1 MVDDWAEQHHLGLH
15 RTSRRCL
22 FLQGSVM
29 GRRAKRQ
36 VGAMSWGFAEDRLED
51 LGVWEPSD
59 LDLHHVSTP

>member
-1 MVDDWAEQHHLGLH
+1 VTQ
-15 RTSRRCL
+15 RYVR
-22 FLQGSVM
+22 QGSVM

>member
-1 MVDDWAEQHHLGLH
+1 MTQRYV
-15 RTSRRCL
+15 R
-22 FLQGSVM
+22 QGSVM